1 MVMLR
6 DNQPFLPFLLIPNSP
21 LILPIKKLGLSNNV
35 GGFLG
40 VLKGSI
46 QQIKSYTSGIFLLYW
61 NHQASFYFFLGVHLT
76 FTGNLFKKT
85 SISETDQ
92 VNLARVLPDKPL
104 RRINLDGSE
113 NFGLFF
119 LSKVNSLFCIVT
131 EGA

>member
-61 NHQASFYFFLGVHLT
+61 NHQASFFFRC
-76 FTGNLFKKT
+76 
-85 SISETDQ
+85 S
-92 VNLARVLPDKPL
+92 
-104 RRINLDGSE
+104 LD
-113 NFGLFF
+113 
-119 LSKVNSLFCIVT
+119 VYR
-131 EGA
+131 